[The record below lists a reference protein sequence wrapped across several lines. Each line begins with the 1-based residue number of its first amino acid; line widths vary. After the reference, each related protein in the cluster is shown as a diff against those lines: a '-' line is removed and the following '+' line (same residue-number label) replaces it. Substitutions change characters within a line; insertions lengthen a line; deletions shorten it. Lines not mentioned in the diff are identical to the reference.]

1 MAAGEE
7 KWNQATARRTRIAGI
22 GFALLTV
29 RSEPMA
35 ESFLEEQLKRIKE
48 MTEQMS
54 RVRTFR
60 ETDDVRNHSSEE
72 RDSTHDHPSLVHR
85 PARRGSSRRRAR

>member
-1 MAAGEE
+1 
-7 KWNQATARRTRIAGI
+7 
-22 GFALLTV
+22 
-29 RSEPMA
+29 MA

-60 ETDDVRNHSSEE
+60 EIDIDDVSGHSSEE
-72 RDSTHDHPSLVHR
+72 RDSTRDHPSPAHR
-85 PARRGSSRRRAR
+85 PARRGSTRRRAR